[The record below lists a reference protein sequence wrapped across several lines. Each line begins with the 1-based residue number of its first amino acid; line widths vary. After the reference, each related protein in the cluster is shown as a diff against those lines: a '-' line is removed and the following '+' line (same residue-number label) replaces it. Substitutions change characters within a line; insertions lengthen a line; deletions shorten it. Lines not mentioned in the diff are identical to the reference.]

1 MHADKEHDDRRI
13 ASIDSCRLITLD
25 THGDSST
32 GTIAVIE
39 NGSIEGFV
47 IKRVYFIYDVP
58 AGVSRGHHSHKSLDQ
73 IIVALHGSFD
83 ITVDDGCNKR
93 TYHMSEPAEG
103 LLVVS
108 GIWRSI
114 DNFSPGAVC
123 MVLASDIYEEAD
135 YIRLYSEFLD
145 TKC

>member
-1 MHADKEHDDRRI
+1 MSARKEDARR
-13 ASIDSCRLITLD
+13 AATIDSCRLITLD
-25 THGDSST
+25 THGDAST
-32 GTIAVIE
+32 GTLSVIE

-47 IKRVYFIYDVP
+47 IRRVYFIYDVP

-83 ITVDDGCNKR
+83 ITVDDGRDKR
-93 TYHMSEPAEG
+93 TYHMGNPSEG

-114 DNFSPGAVC
+114 DNFSLGAVC

-135 YIRLYSEFLD
+135 YIRLYSEFLY
-145 TKC
+145 TKR

>member
-1 MHADKEHDDRRI
+1 MYADMEDDSI
-13 ASIDSCRLITLD
+13 AGCRLITLD

-32 GTIAVIE
+32 GTLAVIE

-73 IIVALHGSFD
+73 IIVPLRGSFD
-83 ITVDDGCNKR
+83 ITVDDGRNKH
-93 TYHMSEPAEG
+93 TYHMSKPSEG
-103 LLVVS
+103 LLVVA
-108 GIWRSI
+108 GIWHSI
-114 DNFSPGAVC
+114 DNFSPDALC

-135 YIRLYSEFLD
+135 YIRLYNEFLD
-145 TKC
+145 TKR